1 MDDGSIQRVVK
12 AITPMVPPMIRRD
25 DSSAQKPGGG
35 ISKMSLSK
43 NIYAM
48 AINPKTWSKV
58 DVNNFD
64 IKFTLRR
71 S

>member
-12 AITPMVPPMIRRD
+12 AITPMVPPMIRWGD

-43 NIYAM
+43 NRYAM

-58 DVNNFD
+58 DVKK
-64 IKFTLRR
+64 I
-71 S
+71 